1 MNESEK
7 IAEEK
12 IFLAATQIFEE
23 KGMAGARMQ
32 EIADRAGINKAML
45 HYYFRSK
52 DKLFEIVFD
61 KLALSMFEKMFACFD
76 NDLPLEKR
84 LGMFYDEHIAFLQ
97 KHPRM
102 PNFILHEIN
111 QNPERISRI
120 FGSERFTAIRD
131 NFFREI
137 DEEIAAGTIKNVD
150 KMQLLVNI
158 IALSVFPFAARG
170 LLNVLFDQ
178 HHIEFDDF
186 IEQRKNTLPPFIMN
200 ALKDK

>member
-1 MNESEK
+1 MIEPEK

-12 IFLAATQIFEE
+12 IFYAATQVFEE
-23 KGMAGARMQ
+23 KGLTGARMQ

-52 DKLFEIVFD
+52 EKLFDAVFD
-61 KLALSMFEKMFACFD
+61 KLAASMFEKMFACFD

-84 LGMFYDEHIAFLQ
+84 LEMFYNEHISFLQ

-102 PNFILHEIN
+102 PAFILNEIN
-111 QNPERISRI
+111 QNPERIFRI
-120 FGSERFTAIRD
+120 FGSDRITVIST

-150 KMQLLVNI
+150 KMQLLINI

-170 LLNVLFDQ
+170 LLNVLLEKQ
-178 HHIEFDDF
+178 HIQFDDF
-186 IEQRKNTLPPFIMN
+186 VEQRKTTLPQFIMN
-200 ALKDK
+200 AVKDK

>member
-1 MNESEK
+1 MIEPEK

-12 IFLAATQIFEE
+12 IFYAATQVFEE
-23 KGMAGARMQ
+23 KGLTGARMQ

-52 DKLFEIVFD
+52 EKLFDAVFD
-61 KLALSMFEKMFACFD
+61 KLAASMFEKMFACFD

-84 LGMFYDEHIAFLQ
+84 LEMFYNEHISFLQ

-102 PNFILHEIN
+102 PAFILNEIN
-111 QNPERISRI
+111 QNPERIFRI
-120 FGSERFTAIRD
+120 FGSDRIRIISS

-150 KMQLLVNI
+150 KMQLLINI
-158 IALSVFPFAARG
+158 IGLSVFPFAARG

-178 HHIEFDDF
+178 HHIQFDDF
-186 IEQRKNTLPPFIMN
+186 VERRKNTLPQFIMN